1 MSGDGT
7 NTRTWVSVIFLRD
20 WVGVARGLKVR
31 KYCVMV
37 PLLIGGGSQ
46 ETRILPVSTAAAM
59 TLMGGVSG
67 AAWGGANGH
76 VINHVTS
83 HELYT
88 YLLGVW

>member
-7 NTRTWVSVIFLRD
+7 STRTWVSVTVRD
-20 WVGVARGLKVR
+20 WVGVVRDPKVR
-31 KYCVMV
+31 KYCVMI

-67 AAWGGANGH
+67 AAWGRANGH

>member
-1 MSGDGT
+1 M
-7 NTRTWVSVIFLRD
+7 
-20 WVGVARGLKVR
+20 GVARGPKVR
-31 KYCVMV
+31 KYCVMI